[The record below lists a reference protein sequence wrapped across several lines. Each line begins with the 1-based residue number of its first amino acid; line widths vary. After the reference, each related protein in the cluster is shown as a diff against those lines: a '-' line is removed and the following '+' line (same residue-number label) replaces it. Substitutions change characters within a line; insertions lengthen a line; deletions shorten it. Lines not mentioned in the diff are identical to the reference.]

1 MRIGNYSKLIAASFM
16 VLLASAA
23 VAQEVKK
30 DTALVGSD
38 QPGASTVGTAKS
50 GARAKILE
58 RKGFWVRIEAGS
70 ATGWTKISALQF
82 GGAGAGA
89 IAIDTGRM
97 SKGNIVSSSAARGM
111 TKGEFLEAAPN
122 EVALAMLKTQ
132 MPAADAIVKFAEAG
146 KLSPRKIKAL
156 AVPPASPTSS
166 SEGGSVK
173 KSGTQAKEAW

>member
-1 MRIGNYSKLIAASFM
+1 MRIGNYSKLSVSAV
-16 VLLASAA
+16 VLLLVSAA
-23 VAQEVKK
+23 FAQEVKK
-30 DTALVGSD
+30 DTPLVASD

-58 RKGFWVRIEAGS
+58 RKGFWVRIEAGG

-82 GGAGAGA
+82 GGAGASA

-122 EVALAMLKTQ
+122 EAALAMLKTQ
-132 MPAADAIVKFAEAG
+132 VPAADAIVKFAEAG
-146 KLSPRKIKAL
+146 KLTPRKIKAL
-156 AVPPASPTSS
+156 AAPSASPTSS
-166 SEGGSVK
+166 SEAGSAK
-173 KSGTQAKEAW
+173 KSSAQAKEDW